1 MPRAVEHA
9 PDELTGDRLKR
20 IGEGIGKVVYAS
32 DHWVVH
38 RERSPREII
47 ALILLW
53 KILRRFP
60 WGRRMRGRS
69 SGLIRLMR
77 AMIQSAIA
85 IVPKRLW
92 YTKHVEE
99 VLTTHRRRD
108 RTGEK
113 LARLH
118 LADTEL
124 IPATITFP
132 PITVLIGGWPGWLVV
147 DKATERVETTLDRL
161 IDTLAAA
168 GDFESVD
175 HWLHRLLDTRQIGWQ
190 LGLFSVDA
198 HLKNFGVIGDRIV
211 LIDTGGLTDRWE
223 EIDRKLS
230 LDIRDI
236 EPHVQLG
243 LDKAL
248 ATQPEIARRF
258 NVRWRSLVNRESIRE
273 HWPEPPITTPVR

>member
-1 MPRAVEHA
+1 MPRAVEQA
-9 PDELTGDRLKR
+9 PEELTGDRLKR
-20 IGEGIGKVVYAS
+20 IGEGVGKVVYAS
-32 DHWVVH
+32 SHWVVH
-38 RERSPREII
+38 RERTPREII

-53 KILRRFP
+53 KILRTFR

-69 SGLIRLMR
+69 SKLLRRMR
-77 AMIQSAIA
+77 VAIETAIA

-92 YTKHVEE
+92 YTKQVEE

-132 PITVLIGGWPGWLVV
+132 PVTVLVGGWPGWLVV
-147 DKATERVETTLDRL
+147 DKATERVETTLDRH
-161 IDTLAAA
+161 IDTLAAT

-175 HWLHRLLDTRQIGWQ
+175 HWLHRLLDTRQTGWQ

-198 HLKNFGVIGDRIV
+198 HLKNFGVVGDRIV
-211 LIDTGGLTDRWE
+211 LIDTGGLTNRWE
-223 EIDRKLS
+223 DIERKLS
-230 LDIRDI
+230 LDEQAL
-236 EPHVQLG
+236 EPHIQLG
-243 LDKAL
+243 LGKAL
-248 ATQPEIARRF
+248 AIQPEIARRF
-258 NVRWRSLVNRESIRE
+258 NVRWRTLVNRESIME
-273 HWPEPPITTPVR
+273 HWPE